1 MILIKNA
8 YLKTMAGEDVENGCV
23 LIADDGKLAAVGKN
37 IEAPEG
43 AEIID
48 AEGRLVTP
56 GVVEAHCHI
65 GGSEPMIGWAGS
77 DINEVTD
84 PVTPQMRMIDGINP
98 MSPDFEKARSGG
110 VTSVCVAPGSA
121 NVIGG
126 TALAIKTYGNR
137 VDDMVIKDPVAMK
150 CAFGENPKNCYGQQA
165 KKAPKTR
172 MAIAALYR
180 EYFTKA
186 LQYAADK
193 DAGKDVKFDAKLE
206 ALVPVV
212 KGELPLK
219 AHAHRTDDIFTAI
232 RIAKEFNLKMTLDHC
247 TYGHLIA
254 DQLAKEGYPA
264 LVGPS
269 FGGRSKSELE
279 HKCFDTAGV
288 LHKAGVE
295 VSIITDAG
303 VTPIENLTTVTGM
316 AVSHGLPYE
325 EAWKAITV
333 NPARALGILDRVG
346 SLEVGKDAD
355 VVIWTADPLT
365 TIGGKALMTIIDG
378 KIVYRAE

>member
-8 YLKTMAGEDVENGCV
+8 HLKTIANGDVENGCV
-23 LIADDGKLAAVGKN
+23 LIGDDGKLAAVGKD
-37 IEAPEG
+37 IDAPEG
-43 AEIID
+43 SEIID
-48 AEGRLVTP
+48 ADGRLVTP
-56 GVVEAHCHI
+56 GLVEAHCHI
-65 GGSEPMIGWAGS
+65 GGTEPMIGWAGS
-77 DINEVTD
+77 DINEGTD
-84 PVTPQMRMIDGINP
+84 PITPQMRMIDGINP
-98 MSPDFEKARSGG
+98 MSPDFENARRGG
-110 VTSVCVAPGSA
+110 VTAVCVAPGSA
-121 NVIGG
+121 NIIGG
-126 TALAIKTYGNR
+126 TAIAIKTYGNR

-150 CAFGENPKNCYGQQA
+150 CAFGENPKNFYGQQL

-172 MAIAALYR
+172 MAIAALFR
-180 EYFTKA
+180 ETLYNA
-186 LQYAADK
+186 RAYSESK
-193 DAGKDVKFDAKLE
+193 DAGKDVKLDMKLE
-206 ALVPVV
+206 ALIPVI

-254 DQLAKEGYPA
+254 DQLAEEGYPA

-279 HKCFDTAGV
+279 HKCFETAGV

-295 VSIITDAG
+295 VSIITDAT
-303 VTPIENLTTVTGM
+303 VTPIENLSTFAGM
-316 AVSHGLPYE
+316 AVCNGLPYE

-365 TIGGKALMTIIDG
+365 TVGAMAYRTYIDG
-378 KIVYRAE
+378 KLTFES

>member
-1 MILIKNA
+1 
-8 YLKTMAGEDVENGCV
+8 
-23 LIADDGKLAAVGKN
+23 
-37 IEAPEG
+37 
-43 AEIID
+43 
-48 AEGRLVTP
+48 
-56 GVVEAHCHI
+56 
-65 GGSEPMIGWAGS
+65 MIGWAGS
-77 DINEVTD
+77 DINEGTD
-84 PVTPQMRMIDGINP
+84 PITPQLRIIDGINP
-98 MSPDFEKARSGG
+98 MSPDFENARRGG
-110 VTSVCVAPGSA
+110 VTAVCVAPGSA
-121 NVIGG
+121 NIIGG
-126 TALAIKTYGNR
+126 TAIAIKTYGNR
-137 VDDMVIKDPVAMK
+137 VDDMVIKNPVAMK
-150 CAFGENPKNCYGQQA
+150 CAFGENPKNVYGQQL

-172 MAIAALYR
+172 MAIAALFR
-180 EYFTKA
+180 EYLERA
-186 LQYAADK
+186 RQYAADK
-193 DAGKDVKFDAKLE
+193 DAGKDVKFDPKLE

-254 DQLAKEGYPA
+254 DQLAEEGYPA

-279 HKCFDTAGV
+279 HKCFETAGV
-288 LHKAGVE
+288 LNKAGVE
-295 VSIITDAG
+295 ISIITDAT
-303 VTPIENLTTVTGM
+303 VTPIENLSTFAGM
-316 AVSHGLPYE
+316 AVANGLPYE

-365 TIGGKALMTIIDG
+365 TIGAKAHLTIIDG
-378 KIVYRAE
+378 KVR

>member
-8 YLKTMAGEDVENGCV
+8 HLKTIANGDVENGCV
-23 LIADDGKLAAVGKN
+23 LIGDDGKLAAVGKD
-37 IEAPEG
+37 IDAPEG

-56 GVVEAHCHI
+56 GLVEAHCHI
-65 GGSEPMIGWAGS
+65 GGTEPLIGWAGS
-77 DINEVTD
+77 DINESSD
-84 PVTPQMRMIDGINP
+84 PVAPQMRIIDGINP
-98 MSPDFEKARSGG
+98 MSPDFENARSGG

-121 NVIGG
+121 NIIGG
-126 TALAIKTYGNR
+126 TAIAIKTYGNR
-137 VDDMVIKDPVAMK
+137 VDDMIIKDPVAMK
-150 CAFGENPKNCYGQQA
+150 CAFGENPKNVYGQQL
-165 KKAPKTR
+165 KRAPKTR
-172 MAIAALYR
+172 MAIAAIFR
-180 EYFTKA
+180 EYLAKA
-186 LQYAADK
+186 RQYAADK
-193 DAGKDVKFDAKLE
+193 DAGKDVKLDPKLE

-247 TYGHLIA
+247 TDGHLIA
-254 DQLAKEGYPA
+254 DQLAEEGYPA

-279 HKCFDTAGV
+279 QKCFKTAGV
-288 LHKAGVE
+288 LHDAGVE
-295 VSIITDAG
+295 ISIITDAT
-303 VTPIENLTTVTGM
+303 VTPIQNLSTFAGM
-316 AVSHGLPYE
+316 AVCKGLPYE
-325 EAWKAITV
+325 EAWKAITI

-355 VVIWTADPLT
+355 LVIWTADPLT
-365 TIGGKALMTIIDG
+365 TVGAMAYRTYIDG
-378 KIVYRAE
+378 KLTFES